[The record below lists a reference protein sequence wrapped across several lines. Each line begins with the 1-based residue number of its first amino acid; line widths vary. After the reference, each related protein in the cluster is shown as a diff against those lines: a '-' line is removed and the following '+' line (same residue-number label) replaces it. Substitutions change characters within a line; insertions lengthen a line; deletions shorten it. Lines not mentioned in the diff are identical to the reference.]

1 MEPASGWRFPDMRDV
16 WDHRDLVYLMV
27 KRDLAVRYRQSAV
40 GVAAN
45 TVTVTISSPTSPP
58 APLAAHAFAG
68 STATQ
73 VGIAVSFACMARDG
87 TQPYEF
93 AWDFGDETGAEGAAV
108 AHAYGSPGKK
118 TATCTVTD
126 AGGNHATF
134 SVVVEIYP
142 LPTVAASVDRPNAG
156 PGTELTFTATATG
169 GSGTFTFDWA
179 FGDESSATGPMV
191 THPYASPGRYTAI
204 VIVHDATGGG
214 APTTIALTV
223 TISELTTMAT
233 AATTSA
239 VEGESISFA
248 AVASGGAGGPYTY
261 HWEFGDGATGT
272 GATASHAYSQAGTY
286 TPKVKVTDTYGASAE
301 KALPIITV
309 RGPSPTVQP
318 ASSSPDLTV
327 LVVWGVLVIAAS
339 AAVALAI
346 LRRTQRRA

>member
-1 MEPASGWRFPDMRDV
+1 
-16 WDHRDLVYLMV
+16 
-27 KRDLAVRYRQSAV
+27 
-40 GVAAN
+40 
-45 TVTVTISSPTSPP
+45 
-58 APLAAHAFAG
+58 
-68 STATQ
+68 
-73 VGIAVSFACMARDG
+73 
-87 TQPYEF
+87 
-93 AWDFGDETGAEGAAV
+93 
-108 AHAYGSPGKK
+108 
-118 TATCTVTD
+118 
-126 AGGNHATF
+126 
-134 SVVVEIYP
+134 
-142 LPTVAASVDRPNAG
+142 
-156 PGTELTFTATATG
+156 
-169 GSGTFTFDWA
+169 
-179 FGDESSATGPMV
+179 MV

>member
-1 MEPASGWRFPDMRDV
+1 
-16 WDHRDLVYLMV
+16 
-27 KRDLAVRYRQSAV
+27 
-40 GVAAN
+40 
-45 TVTVTISSPTSPP
+45 
-58 APLAAHAFAG
+58 
-68 STATQ
+68 
-73 VGIAVSFACMARDG
+73 
-87 TQPYEF
+87 
-93 AWDFGDETGAEGAAV
+93 
-108 AHAYGSPGKK
+108 
-118 TATCTVTD
+118 
-126 AGGNHATF
+126 
-134 SVVVEIYP
+134 VEIYSV
-142 LPTVAASVDRPNAG
+142 PTVAASVDRPNAG

-204 VIVHDATGGG
+204 VIVRDAAGGG
-214 APTTIALTV
+214 APATIALTV
-223 TISELTTMAT
+223 TISEVTAMAT
-233 AATTSA
+233 LATTSA
-239 VEGESISFA
+239 VEGDTISFA

-272 GATASHAYSQAGTY
+272 GATASHSYSKAGTY
-286 TPKVKVTDTYGASAE
+286 TPTVTVTDAYGASAE
-301 KALPIITV
+301 NVLPIITV